1 MMKYITKESYFSISL
16 IIFLIILFWILNSFS
31 FVLFLLLLIFLFIFR
46 NPNRILI
53 CHDIK
58 AILSPIDG
66 QIVQIENTIR
76 KDFGECVEIS
86 IVNSFYNAGSFYAPF
101 EMNIEEIKYRYGLFL
116 DKESQNLNFLKEKIT
131 INAINNSSKILLE
144 IYAGNLGKKIRLDN
158 ISHSLKV
165 GDRLGFLINGKIKL
179 ILPKN
184 IRIQAGLG
192 DEIKSG
198 SLLGY
203 LI

>member
-1 MMKYITKESYFSISL
+1 MMKYIAKEGYFSIGLIVFL
-16 IIFLIILFWILNSFS
+16 IIFFWILNSFS
-31 FVLFLLLLIFLFIFR
+31 FVLFLALLIFLFIFR

-53 CHDIK
+53 CHDKK

-66 QIVQIENTIR
+66 QIIQIENTFR
-76 KDFGECVEIS
+76 KDFGECIEIS
-86 IVNSFYNAGSFYAPF
+86 IANSFCNAGSFYAPF
-101 EMNIEEIKYRYGLFL
+101 EMNIDEVKYRYGLFI
-116 DKESQNLNFLKEKIT
+116 DKGFQNLNFLKEKIS
-131 INAINNSSKILLE
+131 INAVSNSSKIILE
-144 IYAGNLGKKIRLDN
+144 IYAGNLGRKLRLDN
-158 ISHSLKV
+158 ISHGLKV
-165 GDRLGFLINGKIKL
+165 GDRLGFLIDGKIKL
-179 ILPKN
+179 VLPKN

>member
-1 MMKYITKESYFSISL
+1 MMKYIAKEGYFSIGL
-16 IIFLIILFWILNSFS
+16 VVFLILFFWILNSFS
-31 FVLFLLLLIFLFIFR
+31 FVLFFILLILLFIFR

-53 CHDIK
+53 CHDKK
-58 AILSPIDG
+58 AVLSPIDG
-66 QIVQIENTIR
+66 KIIQIENTFR
-76 KDFGECVEIS
+76 KDFGECIEVS
-86 IVNSFYNAGSFYAPF
+86 IINSFCNAGSFYTPF
-101 EMNIEEIKYRYGLFL
+101 EMNIDEIKYRYGLFL
-116 DKESQNLNFLKEKIT
+116 DKKCQNLNFLKEKIS
-131 INAINNSSKILLE
+131 INAITNSSKIFLE
-144 IYAGNLGKKIRLDN
+144 IYAGNLGRKLKLDN
-158 ISHSLKV
+158 ISNNLKV

-184 IRIQAGLG
+184 VRMQVGLG